1 MQKEIWKDIP
11 GHEGICQASD
21 MGRIR
26 SLDRKIDCIGKDHNT
41 YQRTITGRILR
52 PGRFCRSGHLSVVP
66 GHGTNGSPVHQLIAL
81 TFIGTCP
88 EGMEVLHNNGDPTD
102 NRVTN
107 LRYGTRTENILD
119 VFYQGRRWRKP
130 GIEDVQEIK
139 FALYCGFRGS
149 DLARQFDVS
158 QTTISA
164 IKHGRIFSW
173 VR

>member
-11 GHEGICQASD
+11 GHEGIYQASD

-26 SLDRKIDCIGKDHNT
+26 SLDRKIDCIGKDRNI
-41 YQRTITGRILR
+41 YQRTIKGRILR
-52 PGRFCRSGHLSVVP
+52 PGRFCQSGHLSVVL
-66 GHGTNGSPVHQLIAL
+66 GHGANGSPVHQLIAL

-88 EGMEVLHNNGDPTD
+88 KGMEVLHNNGDPTD
-102 NRVTN
+102 NRVSN

-119 VFYQGRRWRKP
+119 VFYQGRRGRKL

-149 DLARQFDVS
+149 DLARQFGVS

-173 VR
+173 IR